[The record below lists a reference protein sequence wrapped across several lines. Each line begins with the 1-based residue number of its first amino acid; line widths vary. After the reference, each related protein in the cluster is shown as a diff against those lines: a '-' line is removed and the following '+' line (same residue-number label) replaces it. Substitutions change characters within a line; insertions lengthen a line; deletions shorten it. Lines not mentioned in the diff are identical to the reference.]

1 MNEAGDR
8 AGTVLRWRTA
18 LSGAEQDAVRRLIEE
33 ARAADMVAP
42 VGDQVLR
49 ELSRQRTEHLIAT
62 DARDERSVV
71 GYLNL
76 VPARGTAD
84 AVAELVVHPGAR
96 RRGIGTKLIRAAA
109 AERGAGRVRFWA
121 HGTKPAA
128 RATAAALGLRP
139 VRELVTMRR
148 GLDDLP
154 DPAVPSGIA
163 IRPYA
168 GTADHA
174 ELLRV
179 NNAAFAWHPEQGGW
193 AESDLR
199 ERVAESWF
207 DPRGLFL
214 AFDESSGALL
224 GFHWTKVHTG
234 SAEVPGEAPGE
245 VYVLGVDPG
254 AHGRGLGTALTLV
267 GLAHL
272 AERLGEQE
280 HPTVMLYVEADNRA
294 ALATYRRLGFVEV
307 ATDTAYAPG

>member
-1 MNEAGDR
+1 MSEAGDR

-18 LSGAEQDAVRRLIEE
+18 LTGPEQDAVQRLIEE
-33 ARAADMVAP
+33 ARAADTVAP

-76 VPARGTAD
+76 TPARGTAD
-84 AVAELVVHPGAR
+84 AVAELVVHPR
-96 RRGIGTKLIRAAA
+96 VRCRGIGTQLIRAAA
-109 AERGAGRVRFWA
+109 ERSAGRVRFWA
-121 HGTKPAA
+121 HGTQPPA

-163 IRPYA
+163 IRTYA

-193 AESDLR
+193 TESDLR

-214 AFDESSGALL
+214 AFDQSTGALL
-224 GFHWTKVHTG
+224 GFHWTKVHAG
-234 SAEVPGEAPGE
+234 SADHGQGE

-272 AERLGEQE
+272 AERLADQE

-294 ALATYRRLGFVEV
+294 ALATYRRLGFGEV
-307 ATDTAYAPG
+307 ATDTAYALG